1 MRFIAYRKW
10 QLLAEISLPGRCFG
24 TPCPE
29 RCRLRSLPSLQ
40 GPIFCFRQSGRRFV
54 GSSRLIRSFSAS
66 LSRWFATGAFAAPWM
81 HLRPT
86 HTGVGWMARWLL
98 LVFIGLPFAAGAI
111 VIRSDVDDAKYRID
125 GSIFPALADM
135 PGEGHGALI
144 APEWVVT
151 AAHAAPM
158 AGMAAEV
165 VIHGK
170 PYQVERV
177 FLHPGYKRMP
187 SGLGE
192 EALATGNPSKIHAF
206 LAESDDIAL
215 IKLASPVDGV
225 APVSLYRGSEEV
237 ASIAMLVGKGA
248 TGNGDHGQAQGGSH
262 RVELR
267 RAFNAITALTSAI
280 SGIGSILLRRLSRL
294 KGSWAVA
301 TVADPC

>member
-1 MRFIAYRKW
+1 
-10 QLLAEISLPGRCFG
+10 
-24 TPCPE
+24 
-29 RCRLRSLPSLQ
+29 
-40 GPIFCFRQSGRRFV
+40 
-54 GSSRLIRSFSAS
+54 
-66 LSRWFATGAFAAPWM
+66 
-81 HLRPT
+81 
-86 HTGVGWMARWLL
+86 MARWLL

-267 RAFNAITALTSAI
+267 RAFNAITGANERYLWYRFDPPPKAVALEGVLG
-280 SGIGSILLRRLSRL
+280 SGDSGGPLLIEDNGVTQLVGL
-294 KGSWAVA
+294 GSWITA
-301 TVADPC
+301 TSDHALEAGFYGQVVQNVRISRYIDWIERVMYRDGDSLHRGSRRVPSMGPSD